1 MLHIVHRQHTERT
14 FIDEIYLEK
23 MNRVRVL
30 VLNPTFLEELG
41 LDGDEVDPADLAP
54 CTSGNTPT
62 VTSPAVKDEEV
73 AGEHAVDGVG
83 EAIWNLEELVQETDD
98 EEDAK
103 VNDILEKLERCNVET
118 EEILKKMRD
127 IISFLP
133 EGTSSRQH
141 TVVPNVDVWD
151 TGKAIEQE
159 YRLYPNPTM
168 KEIRDRLSNQV
179 WDLLQILQ
187 ERVNQHTYNDKD
199 IELISGLK
207 SISVLNSR
215 LSVITDTVLK
225 RKAEKP

>member
-1 MLHIVHRQHTERT
+1 
-14 FIDEIYLEK
+14 

-30 VLNPTFLEELG
+30 VLNPAFLEELG

-159 YRLYPNPTM
+159 YRLYPDPTM

-187 ERVNQHTYNDKD
+187 ERVDHHTYNSKD

-207 SISVLNSR
+207 TISVLNAI
-215 LSVITDTVLK
+215 LSVITETVLK
-225 RKAEKP
+225 HQAEKP